1 MLPSTPPAEIERRIY
16 PGLPETTNAENFRLT
31 EISKIEKEISVE
43 VEHYRL
49 VLKKYKKPGKR
60 STVPWLALAP
70 SRQLCL
76 LGLLQLHLLV
86 LDLLSARLLPRYQLY
101 LAQLPLA
108 CPMSTRSFNAKLI
121 STRESILWLLQKHD
135 SINSSV
141 SQALNDNRVSDID
154 HT

>member
-1 MLPSTPPAEIERRIY
+1 MLPSAPPAEMERRIY
-16 PGLPETTNAENFRLT
+16 PSLPETTNAENFRLT
-31 EISKIEKEISVE
+31 EVSKIEKEISVA

-60 STVPWLALAP
+60 HTVPWLALAP

-76 LGLLQLHLLV
+76 PGLLQRHLLV
-86 LDLLSARLLPRYQLY
+86 LARDLLSARLLPRYQLY

-121 STRESILWLLQKHD
+121 STRESILWLLQKHKQLCLT
-135 SINSSV
+135 SSV
-141 SQALNDNRVSDID
+141 
-154 HT
+154 